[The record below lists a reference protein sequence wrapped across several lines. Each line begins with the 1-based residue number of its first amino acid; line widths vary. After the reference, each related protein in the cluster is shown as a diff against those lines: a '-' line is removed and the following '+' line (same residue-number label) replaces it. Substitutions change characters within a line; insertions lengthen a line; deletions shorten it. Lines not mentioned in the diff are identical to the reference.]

1 MQAQTTTP
9 QITLAVDPGI
19 RGCGCALFEGDQ
31 LLQAWYETNPIAK
44 GNDAH
49 TASMVAR
56 AVNIAA
62 RARAPMLLH
71 ITRLVIEMP
80 VVRDARHSKGDPN
93 DLIPLAAI
101 NGALC
106 VLFPCAV
113 VVQYAPEQWK
123 GQLDKQ
129 AMNTRALGR
138 LSLYERELISDAGAL
153 AHNVYDAIG
162 IGLHFVGRLKPTK
175 IYPSA

>member
-1 MQAQTTTP
+1 MMHAQTTTP

-31 LLQAWYETNPIAK
+31 LRAAWYETNPIAR
-44 GNDAH
+44 GCSAR
-49 TASMVAR
+49 VA
-56 AVNIAA
+56 AA
-62 RARAPMLLH
+62 MARQIKIGVLRRAPDVTHLAL
-71 ITRLVIEMP
+71 EMP

-106 VLFPCAV
+106 VVFSDAATIE
-113 VVQYAPEQWK
+113 QYAPEQWK

-129 AMNTRALGR
+129 AMNARALGR
-138 LSLYERELISDAGAL
+138 LSLCERERITDAGAL

-162 IGLHFVGRLKPTK
+162 LGLHFVGRLKPAK